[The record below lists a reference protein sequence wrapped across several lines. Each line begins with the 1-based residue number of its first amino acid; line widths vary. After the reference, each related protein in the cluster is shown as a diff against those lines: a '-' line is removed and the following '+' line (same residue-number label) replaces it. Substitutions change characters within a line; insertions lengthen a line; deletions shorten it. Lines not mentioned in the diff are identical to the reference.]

1 MTSCHFLNW
10 LKIAVILKS
19 KIRKYVWILYI
30 LIAGIAL
37 VSWLVSNRLQSKFD
51 YYSKIHLRNGMSGAE
66 IAEQMLRD
74 HGIYDVK
81 VISTPGRLTD
91 HYNPVDKTVN
101 LSKRYTI
108 KEMLLLLL

>member
-1 MTSCHFLNW
+1 MFG
-10 LKIAVILKS
+10 
-19 KIRKYVWILYI
+19 YYI

-101 LSKRYTI
+101 LSEAVYKKRNAAAAAVDAHECGHAVQHATA
-108 KEMLLLLL
+108 